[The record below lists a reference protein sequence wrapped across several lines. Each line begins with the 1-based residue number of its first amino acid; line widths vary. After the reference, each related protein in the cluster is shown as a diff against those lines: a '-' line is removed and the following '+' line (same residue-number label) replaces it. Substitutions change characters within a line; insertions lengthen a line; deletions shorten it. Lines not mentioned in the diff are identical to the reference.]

1 MFIRPV
7 GVTVSPA
14 ARPPGHPLLRGL
26 LRRAAGAAEWA
37 TAEGAEEG
45 GAGEGAGENG
55 LGENGLRES
64 DLGEE
69 SVAEELE
76 AALEEGVRGEAG
88 ADREPEGPGAPEGG
102 GRAEPPT
109 EAEPPHPPPAVGP
122 TLVAELTQLSDL
134 ARQGLLTPEEFTLAK
149 GRLLRG

>member
-14 ARPPGHPLLRGL
+14 VRPPGHPLLRGL
-26 LRRAAGAAEWA
+26 LRRASGAAEWA
-37 TAEGAEEG
+37 TAEGA
-45 GAGEGAGENG
+45 GEDGV
-55 LGENGLRES
+55 RE
-64 DLGEE
+64 DGVAEE

-88 ADREPEGPGAPEGG
+88 VRAPGEAGAEYEAGRERERPGEPEGG
-102 GRAEPPT
+102 GEPPT
-109 EAEPPHPPPAVGP
+109 EAEPPPHPPVAGP

-134 ARQGLLTPEEFTLAK
+134 ARQGLLTPEEFALAK

>member
-14 ARPPGHPLLRGL
+14 LRPPGHPLLRGL

-37 TAEGAEEG
+37 TAEESVAEGSVAEG
-45 GAGEGAGENG
+45 
-55 LGENGLRES
+55 
-64 DLGEE
+64 

-76 AALEEGVRGEAG
+76 EALEEGVRLGGRGEEGREYEAEAG
-88 ADREPEGPGAPEGG
+88 AGAEPEGPGAPEGG
-102 GRAEPPT
+102 DGGEPPT
-109 EAEPPHPPPAVGP
+109 EAEPPTHPPVTGP

>member
-1 MFIRPV
+1 MFIQPV

-37 TAEGAEEG
+37 TAEDAGEG
-45 GAGEGAGENG
+45 GAGEGAGEG
-55 LGENGLRES
+55 GLRENG
-64 DLGEE
+64 LGEE

>member
-14 ARPPGHPLLRGL
+14 LRPPGHPLLRGL

-37 TAEGAEEG
+37 TAEESVAEGSVAEG
-45 GAGEGAGENG
+45 SVAEG
-55 LGENGLRES
+55 
-64 DLGEE
+64 

-76 AALEEGVRGEAG
+76 EALEEGVRLGGRGEEGREYEAEAG
-88 ADREPEGPGAPEGG
+88 AGAEPEGPGAPEGG
-102 GRAEPPT
+102 DGGEPPT
-109 EAEPPHPPPAVGP
+109 EAEPPTHLPVTGP

>member
-14 ARPPGHPLLRGL
+14 LRPPGHPLLRGL

-37 TAEGAEEG
+37 TAEGSVAEG
-45 GAGEGAGENG
+45 
-55 LGENGLRES
+55 
-64 DLGEE
+64 

-76 AALEEGVRGEAG
+76 EALEEGVRRGEREGMQEREGEYEAEVDAG
-88 ADREPEGPGAPEGG
+88 PEGPGAPEGG
-102 GRAEPPT
+102 DGGEPPT
-109 EAEPPHPPPAVGP
+109 EAEPPTHPPVTGP